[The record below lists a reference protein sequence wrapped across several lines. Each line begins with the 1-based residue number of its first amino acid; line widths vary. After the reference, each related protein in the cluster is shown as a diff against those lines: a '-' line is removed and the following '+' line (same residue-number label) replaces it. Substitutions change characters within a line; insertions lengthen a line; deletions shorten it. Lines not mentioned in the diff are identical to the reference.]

1 MKSIIKR
8 GSSKLGGLLFRHPD
22 LTYYTFHEWIEAG
35 CPSDCYVMGT
45 PDQMVICN
53 IPIVDA
59 RFDTGVFH
67 RITPTEP
74 KQCKWKVPSYMRP
87 KKTHST
93 REAHYDFIT
102 YYDVSRRSEKTVL
115 RYGS

>member
-8 GSSKLGGLLFRHPD
+8 GSSKLGGLLFRHPN
-22 LTYYTFHEWIEAG
+22 LTYYTFHEWLEAG
-35 CPSDCYVMGT
+35 CPPDCYIMGT
-45 PDQMVICN
+45 PDQLVICN

-67 RITPTEP
+67 RITPSKP
-74 KQCKWKVPSYMRP
+74 KQCKWKAPSYMRP
-87 KKTHST
+87 KKAPKV

-115 RYGS
+115 RYAS